1 MNLSYR
7 ILSGKIPAVKAPAT
21 PGAPAP
27 VPEVVSSSRSM
38 EVDGVTQT
46 IEADMEYWGARES
59 QEGAYQS
66 TVSTGDL
73 I

>member
-1 MNLSYR
+1 MSYR
-7 ILSGKIPAVKAPAT
+7 ILNGRIPVPKAPAT
-21 PGAPAP
+21 PGAPAA
-27 VPEVVSSSRSM
+27 VPEVVPTSRSL

-59 QEGAYQS
+59 QEGAYYS
-66 TVSTGDL
+66 RLT